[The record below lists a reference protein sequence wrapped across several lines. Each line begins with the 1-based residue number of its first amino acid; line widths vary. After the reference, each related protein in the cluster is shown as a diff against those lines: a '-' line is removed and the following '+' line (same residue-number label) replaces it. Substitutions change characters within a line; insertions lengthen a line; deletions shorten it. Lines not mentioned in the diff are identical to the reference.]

1 MKAIPGGVDR
11 MAPAN
16 AKALHRDKYTQKIS
30 STPMAYDD
38 CDLSGAATN
47 PLPGRAVAET
57 ANSKRSRG
65 ISKDQ

>member
-11 MAPAN
+11 KAPAN
-16 AKALHRDKYTQKIS
+16 AMALHKDKYTQGIS
-30 STPMAYDD
+30 STPADYEN
-38 CDLSGAATN
+38 CDLGGAAVN
-47 PLPGRAVAET
+47 AIKGDAVAET